1 MITPSL
7 QPALSA
13 LNPEQDNPR
22 ESDAVVCFHGHNI
35 SQLPAEVLPGIT
47 CYLSMREVLVLGHV
61 CRDLRSRL
69 GVCGV
74 ISNIVNYLSLPEN
87 KKLSIHQTLTGN
99 RSLIEHLR
107 NNPVGYCKS
116 FPIQHSPAI
125 YVKYASHFREQ
136 TVKASSVTLV
146 QIGRIDVLNDFLSYK
161 LNDQHNCLI
170 QNGPDNKQ
178 LHIWTNQEDGC
189 WKKEGMVSHESFFA
203 EYHQHGADIL
213 FIDGW
218 EGGKNLLS
226 VVERNEFG
234 SWDVTQKLC
243 LNDISTL
250 QGIYKVVQMHFAEN
264 QQVLFCELE
273 NFNFKG
279 CELLIFTV
287 DADGRWLIKGQ
298 FKLGNYENA
307 FQFRFSHDCCHIVVF
322 TGSMIFFVSRQ
333 DDESWIKTGE
343 FKSKSSH
350 DKNNLQFSADDH
362 HFVAWG
368 EVLQQRYHKR
378 SLRKEIH
385 VIVASRDD
393 QGHWSKVLRIDRV
406 CDLTTQQPSPYARF
420 SPDGNQL
427 FVCVNNE
434 LIFLSRHEG
443 QWVSSTHRLQP
454 WDGSRCKILTTMNP
468 SLLMVTSD
476 KMAWIYG
483 VDAHGVWVRQHKF
496 PCLPDKLSP
505 IISPDGDTAICIQGQ
520 FDLEYYQ
527 YTDPWGVDL
536 WSRSYS
542 GQWIKQMIDIPA
554 SQAEFSPDGCLVA
567 LASSSQ
573 LILLGQTE
581 ERLWREKGRQ
591 QFDHCVKKIGFS
603 SCGRSMS
610 VSCQKE
616 ECDVVTFWQ
625 IVSS

>member
-13 LNPEQDNPR
+13 LNPEQSNPR
-22 ESDAVVCFHGHNI
+22 ESDDVVCFHGYNI

-61 CRDLRSRL
+61 CRGLRSKL
-69 GVCGV
+69 MVCGV
-74 ISNIVNYLSLPEN
+74 ITNIVNYLSLPEN
-87 KKLSIHQTLTGN
+87 KKWSVHRILTGN
-99 RSLIEHLR
+99 RPLIEHLR
-107 NNPVGYCKS
+107 NNPTGYCKS

-136 TVKASSVTLV
+136 MVKASSVTIV
-146 QIGRIDVLNDFLSYK
+146 QNGHIDVLNDFPSYK

-178 LHIWTNQEDGC
+178 LNIWTNQKDGG

-203 EYHQHGADIL
+203 EYNQHGADIL

-218 EGGKNLLS
+218 EDGKNLLS
-226 VVERNEFG
+226 VVERNESG

-243 LNDISTL
+243 LNDISSL
-250 QGIYKVVQMHFAEN
+250 QGIYRVVQMHLAEN
-264 QQVLFCELE
+264 QQVLFCELL
-273 NFNFKG
+273 NIDFKG
-279 CELLIFTV
+279 CELLFFAV
-287 DADGRWLIKGQ
+287 DADDQWRIKGT
-298 FKLGNYENA
+298 FKLLNYESA
-307 FQFRFSHDCCHIVVF
+307 LQFRFSHDCCHVVVF
-322 TGSMIFFVSRQ
+322 TGRIIFFLSRQ
-333 DDESWIKTGE
+333 DDGAWIKTGE
-343 FKSKSSH
+343 FKSESPR
-350 DKNNLQFSADDH
+350 DRNNFQFSVDDH

-368 EVLQQRYHKR
+368 EDLRQRCNKR

-393 QGHWSKVLRIDRV
+393 QGHWSRVLRIDRV
-406 CDLTTQQPSPYARF
+406 CDLTTQQPSPCASF
-420 SPDGNQL
+420 SPNGNQL

-434 LIFLSRHEG
+434 LICLSLHEG
-443 QWVSSTHRLQP
+443 QWLSSTHRLRP

-468 SLLMVTSD
+468 SLFMVTSD
-476 KMAWIYG
+476 ETAWIYG
-483 VDAHGVWVRQHKF
+483 VDESGVCARQHKF
-496 PCLPDKLSP
+496 PCLPYKLSP

-520 FDLEYYQ
+520 FDLYNCRYPDQWE
-527 YTDPWGVDL
+527 VDL

-554 SQAEFSPDGCLVA
+554 TQVEFSPDGSLVA
-567 LASSSQ
+567 LASDSQ
-573 LILLGQTE
+573 LILLGLTE
-581 ERLWREKGRQ
+581 ERFWQEKGRQ
-591 QFDHCVKKIGFS
+591 QFDYLVKKICFS

-610 VSCQKE
+610 VSYRKE